1 MIRPAPLPK
10 TETGLS
16 ASAPPAQ
23 RSAERPA
30 PGSLAAWVLACRPQT
45 LIVGVVPVLLGAA
58 LAHQAG
64 AVRGLAVLAALLGA
78 VFIQIGTNLAN
89 DVFDYEKGADT
100 EARLGPLRVT
110 QAGLLTPRAMR
121 AGMWLSFGL
130 AMLCGVYLTAVAG
143 PAVVA
148 IGLVSIA
155 SGLAYTAGPYPLGY
169 NGLGDVFVFVFFGPV
184 AVCGTVFVSA
194 GAAPALASLPILASL
209 PVGALAAAVLV
220 VNNVRDHRTDVVAG
234 KRTLVVRL
242 GRRFGVGLYFALIG
256 LAYVVP
262 VLLVL
267 TARLSFFGLLPLLSA
282 PLSLPLLRVVA
293 VAHDGDRLNRTLAKT
308 AQLLLVFGLLW
319 VLAIGLS

>member
-1 MIRPAPLPK
+1 MLLMVILPL
-10 TETGLS
+10 
-16 ASAPPAQ
+16 A
-23 RSAERPA
+23 
-30 PGSLAAWVLACRPQT
+30 
-45 LIVGVVPVLLGAA
+45 VPLQSGAA
-58 LAHQAG
+58 MTVSTSTSGKMVAFRIL
-64 AVRGLAVLAALLGA
+64 
-78 VFIQIGTNLAN
+78 
-89 DVFDYEKGADT
+89 
-100 EARLGPLRVT
+100 VT
-110 QAGLLTPRAMR
+110 RQPR
-121 AGMWLSFGL
+121 
-130 AMLCGVYLTAVAG
+130 
-143 PAVVA
+143 
-148 IGLVSIA
+148 LVSMVSTTGCWPETLKIT
-155 SGLAYTAGPYPLGY
+155 SCGP
-169 NGLGDVFVFVFFGPV
+169 GPV